1 MVITSASNSKVLLVR
16 KLQDKKYRNRFKQYC
31 IEGVRLYQEALRFGK
46 KPLEVFVKQSL
57 SDKLNIDGA
66 TVVEDNIFDKMSD
79 TVSSQGLIAVLP
91 IEDNDTVASG
101 NCLVLDSLQ
110 DPGNVG
116 TLLRTACATGFDT
129 VYLYRCVDVYSPK
142 CVRSAMSAHFAINLV
157 TLDDFDVL
165 KQRISNCRVVC
176 ADMEGKEPG
185 IPRKVLYNWE
195 ELKIFFPE
203 SKYDDVLKKIYARCY
218 DFLNSVEGV
227 VEISYDEEN
236 STITVSNNWEAA
248 K

>member
-66 TVVEDNIFDKMSD
+66 TVVEDNVFDKMSD

-165 KQRISNCRVVC
+165 KQSISNCRVVC
-176 ADMEGKEPG
+176 ADMDGKDVSQFQYNEPIALVLGNEGNG
-185 IPRKVLYNWE
+185 IGDYFNE
-195 ELKIFFPE
+195 I
-203 SKYDDVLKKIYARCY
+203 SDDVVSLSMKNNLES
-218 DFLNSVEGV
+218 LNVAVAGSILMYILGG
-227 VEISYDEEN
+227 
-236 STITVSNNWEAA
+236 
-248 K
+248 KQ

>member
-157 TLDDFDVL
+157 IVDDFDVL

-176 ADMEGKEPG
+176 ADMDGKDVSQFQYNEPIALVLGNEGNG
-185 IPRKVLYNWE
+185 IGDYFNE
-195 ELKIFFPE
+195 I
-203 SKYDDVLKKIYARCY
+203 SDDVVSLSMKNNLES
-218 DFLNSVEGV
+218 LNVAVAGSILMYILGG
-227 VEISYDEEN
+227 
-236 STITVSNNWEAA
+236 
-248 K
+248 KQ

>member
-1 MVITSASNSKVLLVR
+1 MVITSASNSKVMTVR

-46 KPLEVFVKQSL
+46 KPQEVFVKQSL
-57 SDKLNIDGA
+57 SDKLNIEGA
-66 TVVEDNIFDKMSD
+66 TVVEDSVFDKMSD

-91 IEDNDTVASG
+91 IEDNDTVAVG

-129 VYLYRCVDVYSPK
+129 VYLYKCVDVYSPK

-157 TLDDFDVL
+157 TVDDLDVL
-165 KQRISNCRVVC
+165 KRYLSNCRIVS
-176 ADMEGKEPG
+176 ADMDGKDVSQFKCEDPIALVLGNEGNG
-185 IPRKVLYNWE
+185 IGDY
-195 ELKIFFPE
+195 FT
-203 SKYDDVLKKIYARCY
+203 
-218 DFLNSVEGV
+218 
-227 VEISYDEEN
+227 EISSDV
-236 STITVSNNWEAA
+236 VSLSMKNNLESLNVAVA
-248 K
+248 GSILMYILGGKQ

>member
-79 TVSSQGLIAVLP
+79 TVSSQGLIALLP

-176 ADMEGKEPG
+176 ADMDGKDVSQFQYNEPIALVLGNEGNG
-185 IPRKVLYNWE
+185 IGDYFNE
-195 ELKIFFPE
+195 I
-203 SKYDDVLKKIYARCY
+203 SDDVVSLSMKNNLES
-218 DFLNSVEGV
+218 LNVAVAGSILMYILGG
-227 VEISYDEEN
+227 
-236 STITVSNNWEAA
+236 
-248 K
+248 KQ

>member
-157 TLDDFDVL
+157 IVDDFDVL
-165 KQRISNCRVVC
+165 KQRISNCRLVC
-176 ADMEGKEPG
+176 ADMDGKDVSQFQYNEPIALVLGNEGNG
-185 IPRKVLYNWE
+185 IGDYFNE
-195 ELKIFFPE
+195 I
-203 SKYDDVLKKIYARCY
+203 SDDVVSLSMKNNLES
-218 DFLNSVEGV
+218 LNVAVAGSILMYILGG
-227 VEISYDEEN
+227 
-236 STITVSNNWEAA
+236 
-248 K
+248 KQ

>member
-176 ADMEGKEPG
+176 ADMDGKDVSQFQYNEPIALVLGNEGNG
-185 IPRKVLYNWE
+185 IGDYFNE
-195 ELKIFFPE
+195 I
-203 SKYDDVLKKIYARCY
+203 SDDVVSLSMKNNLES
-218 DFLNSVEGV
+218 LNVAVAGSILMYILGG
-227 VEISYDEEN
+227 
-236 STITVSNNWEAA
+236 
-248 K
+248 KQ

>member
-66 TVVEDNIFDKMSD
+66 TVVEDNVFDKMSD

-176 ADMEGKEPG
+176 ADMDGKDVSQFQYNEPIALVLGNEGNG
-185 IPRKVLYNWE
+185 IGDYFNE
-195 ELKIFFPE
+195 I
-203 SKYDDVLKKIYARCY
+203 SDDVVSLSMKNNLES
-218 DFLNSVEGV
+218 LNVAVAGSILMYILGG
-227 VEISYDEEN
+227 
-236 STITVSNNWEAA
+236 
-248 K
+248 KQ

>member
-165 KQRISNCRVVC
+165 KQRISNCRVVF
-176 ADMEGKEPG
+176 ADMDGKDVSQFQYNEPIALVLGNEGNG
-185 IPRKVLYNWE
+185 IGDYFNE
-195 ELKIFFPE
+195 I
-203 SKYDDVLKKIYARCY
+203 SDDVVSLSMKNNLES
-218 DFLNSVEGV
+218 LNVAVAGSILMYILGG
-227 VEISYDEEN
+227 
-236 STITVSNNWEAA
+236 
-248 K
+248 KQ

>member
-66 TVVEDNIFDKMSD
+66 TVVEDNVFDKMSD

-157 TLDDFDVL
+157 IVEDFDVL

-176 ADMEGKEPG
+176 ADMDGKDVSQFQYNEPIALVLGNEGNG
-185 IPRKVLYNWE
+185 IGDYFNE
-195 ELKIFFPE
+195 I
-203 SKYDDVLKKIYARCY
+203 SDDVVSLSMKNNLES
-218 DFLNSVEGV
+218 LNVAVAGSILMYILGG
-227 VEISYDEEN
+227 
-236 STITVSNNWEAA
+236 
-248 K
+248 KQ

>member
-66 TVVEDNIFDKMSD
+66 TVVEDNVFDKMSD

-101 NCLVLDSLQ
+101 NCLVLDSPQ

-157 TLDDFDVL
+157 IVDDFDVL

-176 ADMEGKEPG
+176 ADMDGKDVSQFQYNEPIALVLGNEGNG
-185 IPRKVLYNWE
+185 IGDYFNE
-195 ELKIFFPE
+195 I
-203 SKYDDVLKKIYARCY
+203 SDDVVSLSMKNNLES
-218 DFLNSVEGV
+218 LNVAVAGSILMYILGG
-227 VEISYDEEN
+227 
-236 STITVSNNWEAA
+236 
-248 K
+248 KQ

>member
-66 TVVEDNIFDKMSD
+66 TVVEDNVFDKMSD

-157 TLDDFDVL
+157 IVDDFDVL
-165 KQRISNCRVVC
+165 KQCISNCRVVC
-176 ADMEGKEPG
+176 ADMDGKDVSQFQYNEPIALVLGNEGNG
-185 IPRKVLYNWE
+185 IGDYFNE
-195 ELKIFFPE
+195 I
-203 SKYDDVLKKIYARCY
+203 SDDVVSLSMKNNLES
-218 DFLNSVEGV
+218 LNVAVAGSILMYVLGG
-227 VEISYDEEN
+227 
-236 STITVSNNWEAA
+236 
-248 K
+248 KQ

>member
-66 TVVEDNIFDKMSD
+66 TVVEDNVFDKMSD

-157 TLDDFDVL
+157 IVDDFDVL

-176 ADMEGKEPG
+176 ADMDGKDVSQFQYNEPIALVLGNEGNG
-185 IPRKVLYNWE
+185 IGDYFNE
-195 ELKIFFPE
+195 I
-203 SKYDDVLKKIYARCY
+203 SDDVVSLSMKNNLES
-218 DFLNSVEGV
+218 LNVAVAGSILMYILGG
-227 VEISYDEEN
+227 
-236 STITVSNNWEAA
+236 
-248 K
+248 KQ

>member
-46 KPLEVFVKQSL
+46 KPLEVFVKQSF

-66 TVVEDNIFDKMSD
+66 TVVEDNVFDKMSD

-91 IEDNDTVASG
+91 IEDNDIVASG

-157 TLDDFDVL
+157 TVDDFDVL
-165 KQRISNCRVVC
+165 KQRISNCRVVL
-176 ADMEGKEPG
+176 ADMDGKDVSEFQCNEPVALVLGNEGNG
-185 IPRKVLYNWE
+185 IGDYFN
-195 ELKIFFPE
+195 
-203 SKYDDVLKKIYARCY
+203 
-218 DFLNSVEGV
+218 
-227 VEISYDEEN
+227 EISGDV
-236 STITVSNNWEAA
+236 VSLSMKNNLESLNVAVA
-248 K
+248 GSILMYILGGKQ

>member
-66 TVVEDNIFDKMSD
+66 TVVEDNVFDKMSD

-157 TLDDFDVL
+157 IVDDFDVL
-165 KQRISNCRVVC
+165 KQHISNCRVAC
-176 ADMEGKEPG
+176 ADMDGKDVSQFQYNEPIALVLGNEGNG
-185 IPRKVLYNWE
+185 IGDYFNE
-195 ELKIFFPE
+195 I
-203 SKYDDVLKKIYARCY
+203 SDDVVSLSMKNNLES
-218 DFLNSVEGV
+218 LNVAVAGSILMYILGG
-227 VEISYDEEN
+227 
-236 STITVSNNWEAA
+236 
-248 K
+248 KQ

>member
-66 TVVEDNIFDKMSD
+66 TVVEDNVFDKMSD

-157 TLDDFDVL
+157 TVDDFDVL

-176 ADMEGKEPG
+176 ADMDGKDVSQFQYNEPIALVLGNEGNG
-185 IPRKVLYNWE
+185 IGDYFNE
-195 ELKIFFPE
+195 I
-203 SKYDDVLKKIYARCY
+203 SDDVVSLSMKNNLES
-218 DFLNSVEGV
+218 LNVAVAGSILMYILGG
-227 VEISYDEEN
+227 
-236 STITVSNNWEAA
+236 
-248 K
+248 KQ

>member
-1 MVITSASNSKVLLVR
+1 MIITSASNSKVLLVR

-157 TLDDFDVL
+157 IVDEFDVL

-176 ADMEGKEPG
+176 ADMDGKDVSQFQYNEPIALVLGNEGNG
-185 IPRKVLYNWE
+185 IGDYFNE
-195 ELKIFFPE
+195 I
-203 SKYDDVLKKIYARCY
+203 SDDVVSLSMKNNLES
-218 DFLNSVEGV
+218 LNVAVAGSILMYILGG
-227 VEISYDEEN
+227 
-236 STITVSNNWEAA
+236 
-248 K
+248 KQ

>member
-66 TVVEDNIFDKMSD
+66 TVVEDNVFDKMSD

-176 ADMEGKEPG
+176 ADMDGKDVSQFQYNEPVALVLGNEGNG
-185 IPRKVLYNWE
+185 IGDYFNE
-195 ELKIFFPE
+195 I
-203 SKYDDVLKKIYARCY
+203 SDDVVSLSMKNNLES
-218 DFLNSVEGV
+218 LNVAVAGSILMYILGG
-227 VEISYDEEN
+227 
-236 STITVSNNWEAA
+236 
-248 K
+248 KQ

>member
-66 TVVEDNIFDKMSD
+66 TVVEDNVFDKMYD

-157 TLDDFDVL
+157 TVDDFDVL
-165 KQRISNCRVVC
+165 KQHISNCRVVC
-176 ADMEGKEPG
+176 ADMDGKDVSQFQYNEPIALVLGNEGNG
-185 IPRKVLYNWE
+185 IGDYFNE
-195 ELKIFFPE
+195 I
-203 SKYDDVLKKIYARCY
+203 SDDVVSLSMKNNLES
-218 DFLNSVEGV
+218 LNVAVAGSILMYILGG
-227 VEISYDEEN
+227 
-236 STITVSNNWEAA
+236 
-248 K
+248 KQ